1 MAANQAGIALPAELK
16 RRILFTLAMLAVY
29 RIGVHVP
36 TPGVDG
42 AAVLSFFEAQ
52 SGGIFGL
59 FNTFTGGALERFSI
73 FALGIM
79 PYISASIIFQLLQAG
94 VPYLEQLNKEGEQ
107 GRKKI
112 NQYTRYATVVLA
124 VIQGYAMSS
133 WLAGSTS
140 PQGAPLVNSPYFG
153 FMPFEVF
160 TIITLT
166 AGTCFIM
173 WLGEQI
179 TERGVGNGASLIIF
193 AGIAAGIPTG
203 TMQMFSMIEN
213 GEMSM
218 VAALG
223 LVLLM
228 VAVVAA
234 VIFVEV
240 GQRRITIQY
249 AQRQAQGQGQAQK
262 AQSHLPLKVNFS
274 GVIPPIFASSLLMFP
289 ATMTQ
294 FINTPWMQNLQ
305 QSLTPAGAIYNV
317 LFVGLIIFFCFF
329 YTEIVFNPNEV
340 ADNLKKGGA
349 FVPGIRAGRST
360 AEYLKRV
367 LDRLT
372 VSGSVYLSAVC
383 IFPTLLID
391 FSKVPFYFGGT
402 SLLILVG
409 VALDTS
415 QQIQSHMINA
425 KYEGV
430 IKKGGKK
437 MRAAR
442 VQF

>member
-1 MAANQAGIALPAELK
+1 VAAKEGVVIPSELK

-42 AAVLSFFEAQ
+42 QAVLSFFQAQ

-79 PYISASIIFQLLQAG
+79 PYISASIIFQLLQTA
-94 VPYLEQLNKEGEQ
+94 VPYLEQLKKEGEQ

-112 NQYTRYATVVLA
+112 NQYTRYATVLLA
-124 VIQGYAMSS
+124 IIQGYAMAS
-133 WLAGSTS
+133 WLASSSS
-140 PQGAPLVNSPYFG
+140 PDQVPLVNTPYFA
-153 FMPFEVF
+153 FIPFEIF

-179 TERGVGNGASLIIF
+179 TEKGIGNGASMIIF
-193 AGIAAGIPTG
+193 AGIASGIPG
-203 TMQMFSMIEN
+203 GAVQLYQMTQN
-213 GEMSM
+213 GEIAGAQ
-218 VAALG
+218 VLG
-223 LVLLM
+223 LLLLM

-240 GQRRITIQY
+240 GQRRISIQY
-249 AQRQAQGQGQAQK
+249 SQRQGGQGMAQK
-262 AQSHLPLKVNFS
+262 AQSHLPLKVNFA

-289 ATMTQ
+289 ATMAQ
-294 FINTPWMQNLQ
+294 FVDAPWMQSLQ
-305 QSLTPAGAIYNV
+305 SSLSPSGAIYNV

-340 ADNLKKGGA
+340 ADNLKKYGG
-349 FVPGIRAGRST
+349 FVPGIRAGKST
-360 AEYLKRV
+360 ADYIKRV

-372 VSGSVYLSAVC
+372 VSGSIYLSIVC

-391 FSKVPFYFGGT
+391 FAKVPFYFGGT

-415 QQIQSHMINA
+415 QQIQSHLLTS
-425 KYEGV
+425 KYEGLM
-430 IKKGGKK
+430 KGVK
-437 MRAAR
+437 MKSRR
-442 VQF
+442 VQY